1 MEAGEFAR
9 DRTEKDAVFLT
20 GTQHLNPVLSIGGK
34 QVVCGPDLWLYW
46 HGFDTTARKE
56 EIRLFYEDPDSYPE
70 IPQKYNVS
78 YIYVSS
84 YEESEYEVD
93 TEALD
98 RNYRKVFEN
107 GEATIWKVYFVTEP
121 SRYPVKVQPSLAPP
135 SG

>member
-1 MEAGEFAR
+1 MSAPSDSSSASVEAGTFAR

-34 QVVCGPDLWLYW
+34 TIVCGPDLWLYW
-46 HGFDTTARKE
+46 HGFDTRERQE
-56 EIRLFYEDPDSYPE
+56 ELRMFYEDPEHNAD

-84 YEESEYEVD
+84 YERSAYSVD

-107 GEATIWKVYFVTEP
+107 GEATIWKVP
-121 SRYPVKVQPSLAPP
+121 D
-135 SG
+135 G